1 MGERVARCI
10 KWQGVLLMTAMVVA
24 LNAGAAETSDTES
37 DDGTAGTARYLQ
49 EEQFRQEQQRMQD
62 HRDAQRE
69 SSNARQQDVQNR
81 IQRRRDEM
89 MREMNQ
95 KP

>member
-1 MGERVARCI
+1 MGVRARRVKSHR
-10 KWQGVLLMTAMVVA
+10 LLLIPAIVIA
-24 LNAGAAETSDTES
+24 LNAGAAETSDTERE
-37 DDGTAGTARYLQ
+37 DGAVGTARYLQ

-69 SSNARQQDVQNR
+69 SSSTRQQDLQNR
-81 IQRRRDEM
+81 IQQRRDEM
-89 MREMNQ
+89 MREMNR